1 MWGQMCM
8 HGCLSQRPLRDQ
20 QPLPTTTG
28 ARARCVQ
35 SWHFMLSISLPSLYC
50 RCVRPLRTVYS
61 LLEER
66 GALALLD
73 DPLMEQVGNTC
84 VSG

>member
-1 MWGQMCM
+1 M
-8 HGCLSQRPLRDQ
+8 
-20 QPLPTTTG
+20 LP
-28 ARARCVQ
+28 
-35 SWHFMLSISLPSLYC
+35 ISLPSLYC

>member
-1 MWGQMCM
+1 MAASRSARFAINSPCP
-8 HGCLSQRPLRDQ
+8 PLQ
-20 QPLPTTTG
+20 V
-28 ARARCVQ
+28 RAPAACNRT
-35 SWHFMLSISLPSLYC
+35 SWHFMLPISLPSLYC

-73 DPLMEQVGNTC
+73 DPLMEQVGNTY